1 MPSYWDRLAE
11 TYTQIGEARFWLKH
25 RLRITEGLSGRVLEA
40 CCGGGQLV
48 IELLQRDVDAY
59 GIDLAPQMVERARG
73 KLVEA
78 GFDPQ
83 RVARA
88 DVTRLPFADGTFDTV
103 LSTGAIGL
111 FQRPAQRA
119 AVGELARVA
128 RREVRLLESFE
139 KQEGLYLGRVLAFMF
154 DGMKPIPQ
162 QVFRACGLDC
172 TEEWDIFGGAF
183 SYVRCVKAQGEAT

>member
-11 TYTQIGEARFWLKH
+11 TYTQIGEAGFWLKH

-48 IELLQRDVDAY
+48 VELPRRDVDAY
-59 GIDLAPQMVERARG
+59 GIDLAPRMVEQARG
-73 KLVEA
+73 KLVET

-83 RVARA
+83 RIAQA
-88 DVTRLPFADGTFDTV
+88 DVTRLPFAAGAFDTV

-111 FQRPAQRA
+111 FQRSVQRA

-139 KQEGLYLGRVLAFMF
+139 KREGLYLGRALAFMF

-162 QVFRACGLDC
+162 EVFRDCGLDC
-172 TEEWDIFGGAF
+172 TERWDIFGGAF
-183 SYVRCVKAQGEAT
+183 SYVHCVKA